1 MTNIDKPNNLI
12 TILEEGKKNKT
23 LDGRQQ
29 GIIKRYVDE
38 AIASDITNDTNNY
51 KDDVNDELQ
60 LATVLGTHKKLITM
74 DYWNYTDGTFSPS
87 DKKEPAQRFRNA
99 LGNRVKM
106 FADQKN
112 VPR

>member
-12 TILEEGKKNKT
+12 TILEEGKENKT
-23 LDGRQQ
+23 LNGRQQ

-38 AIASDITNDTNNY
+38 AVASDITNDTNNY

-60 LATVLGTHKKLITM
+60 LSTVLGTHKKLITM

-99 LGNRVKM
+99 LGHRVKM